1 MAVLCVAVLV
11 LSGTMVARD
20 MIRSRREKAA
30 YQVLAQRV
38 RETVSLAAGSPA
50 PAGEAVAQEG
60 SGRLEA

>member
-38 RETVSLAAGSPA
+38 RENRFLGS
-50 PAGEAVAQEG
+50 
-60 SGRLEA
+60 R